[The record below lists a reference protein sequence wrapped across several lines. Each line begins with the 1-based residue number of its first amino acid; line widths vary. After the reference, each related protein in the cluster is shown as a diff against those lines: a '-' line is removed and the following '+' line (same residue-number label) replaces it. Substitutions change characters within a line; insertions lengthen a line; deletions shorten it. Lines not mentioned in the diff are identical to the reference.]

1 MDLVDIELGSY
12 ISKLHFKCVMT
23 SHSFVTHIKSE
34 KKPI

>member
-12 ISKLHFKCVMT
+12 ISKLHFKCVMI
-23 SHSFVTHIKSE
+23 SHSFLTQMKSE